1 MSKSIKSKLLTI
13 IKNDDLLNFK
23 RITKTELIDLNE
35 SINDKS
41 LDNSLHLCSI
51 FNSIQIMK
59 YLLNDCINKINVNS
73 RNKEEKNA
81 LHLSSQYENIECTQ
95 LLINSK
101 ACDINALKR
110 SDWTPLMLALTKH
123 NLNIIKLLIE
133 SGADLRLR
141 DKYGWNGFHISVR
154 TGFLPIIQ
162 YLLDCDPNICYTLS
176 NNNRSPLH
184 TASICGH
191 YEVVHYLLNNC
202 HYSCDQR
209 DSCGVT
215 PFMDSIRIDCVH
227 ISRLFVEKQKV
238 NPLLSDVLGRNAL
251 HISSEANALNSIKYL
266 INELN
271 FDINCVTTVGNLSPL
286 HFAAKE
292 SHYET
297 IKLLLDFG
305 ADLSLRDSKGRT
317 AYDIAIAFKHLN
329 CAELL
334 K

>member
-1 MSKSIKSKLLTI
+1 
-13 IKNDDLLNFK
+13 
-23 RITKTELIDLNE
+23 
-35 SINDKS
+35 
-41 LDNSLHLCSI
+41 
-51 FNSIQIMK
+51 MK
-59 YLLNDCINKINVNS
+59 YLLNDCINKIDVNS
-73 RNKEEKNA
+73 RNREEKNA
-81 LHLSSQYENIECTQ
+81 LHLSSQYESIECTK
-95 LLINSK
+95 LLIDSK
-101 ACDINALKR
+101 VCDINALKR
-110 SDWTPLMLALTKH
+110 SDWTPLMLALTKR
-123 NLNIIKLLIE
+123 NLDIIKLLVE
-133 SGADLRLR
+133 SGAHLTIK

-162 YLLDCDPNICYTLS
+162 YLLDFDPNICYTLS
-176 NNNRSPLH
+176 NTNRSPLH

-191 YEVVHYLLNNC
+191 YSVVDYLLNNC

-209 DSCGVT
+209 DSCN
-215 PFMDSIRIDCVH
+215 DCVD

-317 AYDIAIAFKHLN
+317 AYDIAIAFKHFN